1 MGISR
6 VFVANR
12 GEIAVR
18 IVRACHKLGLEAVV
32 GFSEPDRE
40 SLAVQMADRALCIG
54 PGSAAQSYLSPER
67 LITAALGTGCDAL
80 HPGYGFLA
88 ENAAFAELCT
98 QHGLVFVGPDAVA
111 IRAMGNKLE
120 ARALALAQDVPLA
133 PGSVRITDPTDAR
146 ARAAEI
152 GFPLLFK
159 AAAGGGGRGIR
170 IVTDAQGL
178 GDAYAQAS
186 AEAQAAF
193 SDNAL
198 FMERYITD
206 ARHVEVQILGD
217 HHGTI
222 VHLGERDCSL
232 QRRFQKVIEEAP
244 SVHLPADMRAQM
256 RAAAVRL
263 ARHIGYVSAGTVEF
277 IVDMQREEFFFLEMN
292 TRLQVEH
299 PVTEMIT
306 GVDIVAEQLR
316 VAGGAPLS
324 FAQEDLALDG
334 HAIECRI
341 NAEAPARGFAPAP
354 GRITLWQPPEGPG
367 IRMDS
372 HAFLGWMVSP
382 YYDSLVGKLI
392 ITAPDRAGAVRALR
406 AALGRFRIEGLET
419 NLNFLR
425 RVVEHPDFAAGTFNT
440 KWLEHNAPHLIEAA
454 A

>member
-1 MGISR
+1 MGIAR

-40 SLAVQMADRALCIG
+40 SLAVRMADRALCIG

-67 LITAALGTGCDAL
+67 LISAALGTMCDAL

-98 QHGLVFVGPDAVA
+98 QHGLVFVGPDAAA

-133 PGSVRITDPTDAR
+133 PGSVRITDPADACAR
-146 ARAAEI
+146 AIEI

-170 IVTDAQGL
+170 IVTDAQGVA
-178 GDAYAQAS
+178 DAYAQAS

-193 SDNAL
+193 GDNTL
-198 FMERYITD
+198 FMERYIAD

-244 SVHLPADMRAQM
+244 SIRLPADMRAQM

-263 ARHIGYVSAGTVEF
+263 VRHIGYFSAGTVEF

-316 VAGGAPLS
+316 IAGGAALS

-341 NAEAPARGFAPAP
+341 NAESPARGFAPAP

-372 HAFLGWMVSP
+372 HAYVGWMVSP

-392 ITAPDRAGAVRALR
+392 ITAPDRAEAVRALR
-406 AALGRFRIEGLET
+406 AALGQFRIEGLET

-425 RVVEHPDFAAGTFNT
+425 RVVAHPDFAAGTFNT
-440 KWLEHNAPHLIEAA
+440 KWLELNAPHMIEAA